1 MAEKKRRTPFTFCD
15 KPPTVKKPMNLKK
28 RIQIGA
34 NISDEICLNRERLQP
49 KQMKFGFKEE
59 FFIRLKN
66 SFLNVDDSFR
76 KNDNHRLSR
85 IIRKI
90 LEGKSSEVED
100 KTTGHSL
107 RASSS
112 AQDLRFF
119 EMERERED
127 ATSPRDVL
135 ETCVRNIEDPNSS
148 DADNST
154 NESVSHSR
162 SRWLKFF
169 KMWKR
174 SFTKRVPS
182 LPPIASSLSRKKETS
197 TKHNPDV
204 NLCHFNSSWKIFSL
218 AELKAATDN
227 FSEDNV
233 IGRGGYADVYKGCL
247 QNGMSVAI
255 KRLNRGT
262 TEDQIIGFLSEI
274 GTIAHVDHPNTATL
288 IGYGVEGGT
297 HLVMELSPHGN
308 LGSVLRGAKEKLDW
322 AARYKI
328 MHGTANGLLY
338 LHENCRR
345 RIIHRDIKADNILL
359 MQNFEPQICDFGL
372 ATWLPK
378 EWTHHNVSKFEGTF
392 GYFAPEYFMHGIVDE
407 KIDVFSYGVLLL
419 ELITGRQALDDS
431 QKSLVHWAKP
441 LMEGN
446 QIRELVDPSLGD
458 NYNQQ
463 EVERAILAASLCIE
477 LTPVLRPRMSQ
488 VVMILRNDYN
498 PKGSTPQQKKRA
510 FQRTYSEELMDPE
523 E

>member
-1 MAEKKRRTPFTFCD
+1 MAAQEP
-15 KPPTVKKPMNLKK
+15 
-28 RIQIGA
+28 
-34 NISDEICLNRERLQP
+34 
-49 KQMKFGFKEE
+49 
-59 FFIRLKN
+59 
-66 SFLNVDDSFR
+66 
-76 KNDNHRLSR
+76 KNDHHHLSR
-85 IIRKI
+85 VIRKI
-90 LEGKSSEVED
+90 LDSKSSEVQD
-100 KTTGHSL
+100 RTVSRSL
-107 RASSS
+107 WASSS
-112 AQDLRFF
+112 AQDLRLF
-119 EMERERED
+119 EMEKERED
-127 ATSPRDVL
+127 AASPRGVL
-135 ETCVRNIEDPNSS
+135 EACVRNIEDSNSNSNSS
-148 DADNST
+148 SPNAHDQKHEN
-154 NESVSHSR
+154 VSQPR

-169 KMWKR
+169 KMWKK

-182 LPPIASSLSRKKETS
+182 LPPLTPKSARKKETS
-197 TKHNPDV
+197 AKHHPDV
-204 NLCHFNSSWKIFSL
+204 DLSHFNSSWEIFTL
-218 AELKAATDN
+218 AELNDATDN

-247 QNGMSVAI
+247 HDGRLVAV
-255 KRLNRGT
+255 KRLNKGT
-262 TEDQIIGFLSEI
+262 TEEQIVGFLSEI

-308 LGSVLRGAKEKLDW
+308 LGSLLRGAKEKLNW
-322 AARYKI
+322 GARYKI
-328 MHGTANGLLY
+328 IHGTANGLLY

-359 MQNFEPQICDFGL
+359 MEDFEPQICDFGL

-431 QKSLVHWAKP
+431 QKSLVLWAKP

-446 QIRELVDPSLGD
+446 QIKELVDPSLGD
-458 NYNQQ
+458 DYDQQ
-463 EVERAILAASLCIE
+463 EMERAILAASLCIE

-488 VVMILRNDYN
+488 VVMLLRNDYD

-510 FQRTYSEELMDPE
+510 FQRTYSEELMDAQEYNSTKHLNNAP
-523 E
+523 